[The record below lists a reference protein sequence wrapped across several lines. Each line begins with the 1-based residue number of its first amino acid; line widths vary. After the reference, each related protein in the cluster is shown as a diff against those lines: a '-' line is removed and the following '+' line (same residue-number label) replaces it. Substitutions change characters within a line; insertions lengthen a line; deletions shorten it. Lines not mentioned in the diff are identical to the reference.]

1 MKMLFKSLLRNIGHA
16 RPASP
21 ACSDATARRA
31 RFDAN
36 DLVRAQLLF
45 EDVLE
50 LDPGNADALHFMGL
64 TGHRIRD
71 LGFAMEYFER
81 SIQARPDDAVFH
93 NNLGSILVQAGRTE
107 EAATFFRKALEI
119 DPGLHAAR
127 ANLIF
132 VMVLLESARPEEVYA
147 EHVAWAKIH
156 ADPLLAQAKPH
167 GNSRDPERR
176 LRIGYLSADFR
187 EHALSYFIAP
197 ALAQHDGSAFEVFC
211 YHSGR
216 VVDDVTRRL
225 ARHAEHWQEIIDLD
239 DEEAADLM
247 QSTGNDILVDLS
259 GHLRDNRL
267 LVFARKP
274 APIQL
279 TYLAYPNTTGMSAM
293 DYRFT
298 DAVCDPPG
306 ATERYYREALIRL
319 PRCMWCYQP
328 RADMPAVFMSPA
340 QKSGRVTFA
349 SMNGASKVTTRMLSL
364 WGRILGEVPDSHIVL
379 TTVPEQGRARICDCL
394 AQAGVA
400 AERISMHD
408 RVPTK
413 DFWAFYAG
421 IDIVL
426 DTFPM
431 NGGIDHLEGAWAGR
445 PGNRR
450 PGRHFHVAR
459 RTQNIGQSGV
469 VGSTCRERRR
479 VRAHRGRP
487 GPRQCPFGG
496 FARRLAR
503 AHARLPPYRCPRLCA
518 RSGVRLPWHLAQVV
532 QPSAAVSVR
541 GSAEIA
547 MRPG

>member
-1 MKMLFKSLLRNIGHA
+1 MRMLFKSLLRNIGRGSPKTPA
-16 RPASP
+16 RAR
-21 ACSDATARRA
+21 TAEELMSEARE

-50 LDPGNADALHFMGL
+50 LNPEHADALHFLGL
-64 TGHRIRD
+64 TGQRIRD

-81 SIQARPDDAVFH
+81 SIAARPGDAVFH
-93 NNLGSILVQAGRTE
+93 NNLGSVLVQAGRTE
-107 EAATFFRKALEI
+107 EAAVFFRKALEI
-119 DPGLHAAR
+119 DPNLNIAHI
-127 ANLIF
+127 NLIF

-167 GNSRDPERR
+167 NNSRDPERR
-176 LRIGYLSADFR
+176 LRLGYLSADFR
-187 EHALSYFIAP
+187 QHALSYFIEP
-197 ALAQHDGSAFEVFC
+197 ALARHDSVAFEVFC

-216 VVDDVTRRL
+216 IVDDVTRRL
-225 ARHAEHWQEIIDLD
+225 ARHVDHWHEIIDLD
-239 DEEAADLM
+239 DEQAAELIRRE
-247 QSTGNDILVDLS
+247 GIDILVDLS

-267 LVFARKP
+267 MVCARKP

-293 DYRFT
+293 DYRIT
-298 DAVCDPPG
+298 DPVCDPPG
-306 ATERYYREALIRL
+306 ATERFYRETLVRL

-349 SMNGASKVTTRMLSL
+349 SMNGVSKVTTRMLSL
-364 WGRILGEVPDSHIVL
+364 WGRILGEVPGSHIVL
-379 TTVPEQGRARICDCL
+379 TTVPEQGRARIRDVL

-421 IDIVL
+421 IDIML

-431 NGGIDHLEGAWAGR
+431 NGGTTTCEALWLGVPVITRSGDIFQSRAGLSILGSLGLDDLVAGSDEGYVRIAVDLARDSARLAALRAGL
-445 PGNRR
+445 
-450 PGRHFHVAR
+450 
-459 RTQNIGQSGV
+459 
-469 VGSTCRERRR
+469 RERM
-479 VRAHRGRP
+479 RASPLTDARGYARDLESAYRGIWRKWCSRP
-487 GPRQCPFGG
+487 PR
-496 FARRLAR
+496 
-503 AHARLPPYRCPRLCA
+503 
-518 RSGVRLPWHLAQVV
+518 
-532 QPSAAVSVR
+532 
-541 GSAEIA
+541 
-547 MRPG
+547 